1 MRAGANSL
9 RVVGDMWGMGR
20 VIPPEALVEYEAG
33 YDERIARR
41 FPVVSLCQY
50 DARRFSSLAIL
61 AALQGHRDTFRYPIE
76 RLLG

>member
-61 AALQGHRDTFRYPIE
+61 AALRGHRDTFRYPIE